1 MKISNKLLIQLI
13 PDWSEKEINIEPINS
28 GITNLNFKVI
38 VDKIPYFLSIADAK
52 SQFLEIN
59 FNNKYSNNNIC
70 AGLGIS
76 PNVLYFFQKKNII
89 ITEFIDS
96 KHILNEDFGSFE
108 NIDKLINVIKSIHQ
122 VNSFHQEFNMFT
134 LLKNY
139 MSVIKN
145 ENIEISESAVRNFNS
160 INEIGEKLEMFRE
173 KLVPCHNDLVP
184 ENILIKNEKL
194 YVIDFDYSGNND
206 PCFEI
211 GNLCVEMDFNELQIK
226 QIIEKYF
233 GELNEHLISRV
244 NLHAILSDFGW
255 SLWSFIQ
262 STISNVDFDFK
273 QYGNHRLNRAI
284 SKLHSPNYKHWMKN
298 L

>member
-76 PNVLYFFQKKNII
+76 PNVLYFFQSKNII

>member
-1 MKISNKLLIQLI
+1 MKITNKLLIQLI
-13 PDWSEKEINIEPINS
+13 PDWSEKKIDIQPISS

-38 VDKIPYFLSIADAK
+38 VDNTPYFLSIADTK
-52 SQFLEIN
+52 SQILEVS
-59 FNNKYSNNNIC
+59 FNNKYYNNNIC
-70 AGLGIS
+70 AELELS
-76 PNVLYFFQKKNII
+76 PKVLYFFQSKNII

-96 KHILNEDFGSFE
+96 KHLSNGDFGIFE
-108 NIDKLINVIKSIHQ
+108 NINKLINIIKSIHQ
-122 VNSFHQEFNMFT
+122 IDSFHQEFNMFS

-145 ENIEISESAVRNFNS
+145 KNIKITKSVYQNLKS
-160 INEIGEKLEMFRE
+160 INEIGAKLEIFRE
-173 KLVPCHNDLVP
+173 ELVPCHNDLVS

-194 YVIDFDYSGNND
+194 YIIDFDYSGNND

-211 GNLCVEMDFNELQIK
+211 GNLCVEMDFNEKQVN

-233 GELNEHLISRV
+233 GELNNHLISRV

-284 SKLHSPNYKHWMKN
+284 SKIHSSNYDYWMKG